1 MGYSQAYL
9 TTELSNFRALPLFR
23 KLGLQTTSSY
33 GEEVEMK
40 LDLSTFACDHS
51 QAA

>member
-9 TTELSNFRALPLFR
+9 TTELSNFRALRLFC
-23 KLGLQTTSSY
+23 KLGFQTTSSY
-33 GEEVEMK
+33 GDEVEMK
-40 LDLSTFACDHS
+40 LDLSTFACEHP